1 MASNLFLIWKIFI
14 RIDTGS
20 KIIKVVWKSFPNISS
35 MGVPKSNTPVPKM
48 DCNID
53 VTIIVMKISESIQ
66 INFISVSQ
74 DLMANLI

>member
-1 MASNLFLIWKIFI
+1 
-14 RIDTGS
+14 
-20 KIIKVVWKSFPNISS
+20 
-35 MGVPKSNTPVPKM
+35 M